1 MCASKNMRQPIKAP
15 INMTILGATGSI
27 GCSTADVMLQ
37 HPDKFSAF
45 ALVGHRN
52 SEKMLELA
60 TKLQPQWVVMTD
72 PDAAQ
77 ALRGTLP
84 AGIQLESG
92 MDAAIALSSHDDVDM
107 VMAAMVGS
115 AGLPATLA
123 AVKAGKKVGLANK
136 ECLVTA
142 GHIFMSAAK
151 ASGADVVPVDSEH
164 AAVHQC
170 LAGQDRGS
178 IAQVILTASGGP
190 FRQRDPATLHA
201 VTPEQAIAHPNWDM
215 GAKISVDS
223 ATMMNKALELIE
235 ARWLF
240 DIEPDKLSA
249 IIHPESIIHGM
260 VEYVDG
266 SVLAQLAMPDMRM
279 PIAYAMQTQPKIST
293 GIAWMD
299 LAKTGQL
306 TFQAIDDQRFP
317 AMRLVQDVLHGE
329 DSLSIALNAANEVA
343 NAAFRNRQIG
353 FMDIVNTVEKV
364 LEMVENSPVARLD
377 EVWAHDAQARSMANQ
392 VITEGRIT
400 AGIAT

>member
-1 MCASKNMRQPIKAP
+1 MHSDQKT

-27 GCSTADVMLQ
+27 GCSTAAVMLK
-37 HPDKFSAF
+37 HPNKFSAF

-52 SEKMLELA
+52 SDKMLELA
-60 TKLQPQWVVMTD
+60 TQLRPQWVVMTD
-72 PDAAQ
+72 PDAAT
-77 ALRGTLP
+77 ALQGKLP
-84 AGIQLESG
+84 AGIRLESG
-92 MDAAIALSSHDDVDM
+92 MDAAITLASASETDM

-123 AVKAGKKVGLANK
+123 AVQAGKRVGLANK

-142 GHIFMSAAK
+142 GHIFMAAARASK
-151 ASGADVVPVDSEH
+151 ADIVPVDSEH

-170 LAGQDRGS
+170 LSGQDRNS
-178 IAQVILTASGGP
+178 IQQVILTASGGP
-190 FRQRDPATLHA
+190 FRERDPATLHA

-240 DIEPDKLSA
+240 NIAPGKLSA

-279 PIAYAMQTQPKIST
+279 PIAYAMQTEPKITS
-293 GIAWMD
+293 GIPWLD

-306 TFQAIDDQRFP
+306 SFQAIDHARFP
-317 AMRLVQDVLHGE
+317 AMQLVQDVLQGE
-329 DSLSIALNAANEVA
+329 DSLSITLNAANEVA
-343 NAAFRNRQIG
+343 NTAFRNRNIG
-353 FMDIVNTVEKV
+353 FMDIVNTVETV
-364 LEMVENSPVARLD
+364 LSMVENIPVDTLD
-377 EVWAHDAQARSMANQ
+377 EVWSHDAHARTLANQ
-392 VITEGRIT
+392 IIAGDSIT
-400 AGIAT
+400 